1 MVDIAESTKCH
12 LQVLRSVDSIIHLF
26 NTDATFLLV
35 RQAHNETSWMVFG
48 ATKFRGRA
56 DRSNF

>member
-35 RQAHNETSWMVFG
+35 RQAHNETS
-48 ATKFRGRA
+48 
-56 DRSNF
+56 